1 MQDGSLLQAAQSV
14 WCLAL
19 AALSF
24 QLQKGPLL
32 HMIFFFF
39 FTCMESPFTS
49 IRIYALNE
57 CRGANRNMKSRCK

>member
-39 FTCMESPFTS
+39 LHAWKAHLRQLGFM
-49 IRIYALNE
+49 L
-57 CRGANRNMKSRCK
+57 